1 MPAANGNDDGSNV
14 IQLIPAGKI
23 RCFITGQLRPDKPEE
38 NIRQR
43 WARSLVEEYRYK
55 KEDIALEFPIKM
67 GTAKKKA
74 DIVVFK
80 EGAARK
86 QENVFIIVEA
96 KREDVLPRDRE
107 EGVEQLKSYMAASS
121 TCRYGLWVGSEKQG
135 FEKTK
140 DGIIVE
146 GLADIPSKG
155 DLEPRVPIFSDL
167 SQATELKS
175 TFRRCHNYIYANQGL
190 QKAEAF
196 HEMLKLI
203 FCKVYDETES
213 DGDLRFYIRTSER
226 RSEAGQRRVFDDR
239 IAPLFEAVKERY
251 PYIFKPNEEIGLSR
265 RVLSYIVSELQRISL
280 LRTQTDVKGTA
291 YEELVGDNLRGDRG
305 EYFTPRNVCDMAV
318 QMVIALFP
326 PNRLGNLKVLDT
338 CCGTGGFLVS
348 YINYLRKILIAQ
360 ESNKGGSDEEIR
372 QRVSA
377 RIKELCSKNVFGTD
391 INPFLVRTCQMNLV
405 MHGDGSANIFPADSI
420 LSPSEWDDEGAVRN
434 IGYGKFDIVLT
445 NPPFGGRATIDDPH
459 VLSRY
464 DLSTYDAKN
473 PRTMLPAE
481 QLFVEAAMKFLRP
494 GGRLAI
500 VLPDSILNNPGLH
513 FIRSWL
519 MKRARIVGSIDLPKE
534 TFAHS
539 GGVPN
544 PSVLV
549 LQKMT
554 QTETKLTEA
563 GAFDY
568 EVFMAIPKTA
578 GIDKRGNPIYQ
589 RTPEGFDIEDESCQ
603 PILDDE
609 ISLVAS
615 TFSRW
620 VKERGYVS
628 G

>member
-1 MPAANGNDDGSNV
+1 MPAADPTNGSNV
-14 IQLIPAGKI
+14 VQLIPAGKI

-55 KEDIALEFPIKM
+55 KDDIALEFPIKM

-80 EGAARK
+80 DGAPRK
-86 QENVFIIVEA
+86 QENVFIIIEA

-135 FEKTK
+135 FERDI
-140 DGIIVE
+140 DGAIID

-155 DLEPRVPIFSDL
+155 ELESPVMTFLGL
-167 SQATELKS
+167 SPAIELKA

-213 DGDLRFYIRTSER
+213 DGELRFYIRTGER
-226 RSEAGQRRVFDDR
+226 RSEAGQRRLFDER

-251 PYIFKPNEEIGLSR
+251 PYIFKPNERIELNR

-318 QMVIALFP
+318 QMVVALFP
-326 PNRLGNLKVLDT
+326 PGRLGGLKILDP

-348 YINYLRKILIAQ
+348 YINYLRKILTSR
-360 ESNKGGSDEEIR
+360 ELNKGGSEEEIR

-377 RIKELCSKNVFGTD
+377 RIKELCSKNVFGID

-420 LSPSEWDDEGAVRN
+420 VSPGEWDEEDAVRN
-434 IGYGKFDIVLT
+434 IGYGKFDVVLT

-459 VLSRY
+459 VLARY
-464 DLSTYDAKN
+464 DLSTYEAKN
-473 PRTMLPAE
+473 PRTTLPAE
-481 QLFVEAAMKFLRP
+481 QLFVEAAMKFLKP
-494 GGRLAI
+494 GGKLAI

-519 MKRARIVGSIDLPKE
+519 MKRARIISSIDLPKE

-549 LQKMT
+549 LQKLT
-554 QTETKLTEA
+554 PTEVKLAEA

-568 EVFMAIPKTA
+568 DVFMAIPKTA
-578 GIDKRGNPIYQ
+578 GIDKRGNPVYQ
-589 RTPEGFDIEDESCQ
+589 RTPEGLDIEDENFQ

-609 ISLVAS
+609 ISLVAP
-615 TFSRW
+615 TFTRW
-620 VKERGYVS
+620 VRERGYVS